1 VNSDQV
7 RAAFDAQV
15 RRASQADGPGAR
27 TEVAGAVVRHV
38 AAGADGWSGITWSQ
52 LGEGDADTVIAGQI
66 AYFRDLGREFEWK
79 LYDYD
84 QPPDLGRRLAAA
96 GLAAEDQ
103 ETLMISD
110 ITQQPPRIPPPAGV
124 RLQRV
129 TDEAGLAALIDVHER
144 AFGRVS
150 AGYRESLGTQLRAA
164 PEATVLVVAMAGDEA
179 VSAARMECLP
189 GTDFASLWGGGTV
202 PGWRRR
208 GIYRALVAYRAQI
221 AAARGYRY
229 LYVDALPTS
238 RPILSGLG
246 FTALARTTPYQW
258 RPAGQ
263 AQPGNSPSQVTAAQ
277 VTAPPR

>member
-1 VNSDQV
+1 VESDQV

-15 RRASQADGPGAR
+15 RRATQAGGPGAR
-27 TEVAGAVVRHV
+27 AEAAGAVVRHV
-38 AAGADGWSGITWSQ
+38 AADAQGWSGVTWSQ
-52 LGEGDADTVIAGQI
+52 LDENDADAVIAGQI

-84 QPPDLGRRLAAA
+84 RPPDLGQRLAAA

-103 ETLMISD
+103 ETLMITD
-110 ITQQPPRIPPPAGV
+110 LTEQPPDMPPPAGV

-129 TDEAGLAALIDVHER
+129 TDEAGLASLIDVHER

-150 AGYRESLGTQLRAA
+150 AGYRESLRTQLRAA
-164 PEATVLVVAMAGDEA
+164 PEATVLVVAMAGDEP
-179 VSAARMECLP
+179 VSAARMECPP
-189 GTDFASLWGGGTV
+189 GTNFASLWGGGTV

-238 RPILSGLG
+238 RPILGGLG
-246 FTALARTTPYQW
+246 FTALAHTTPYHW
-258 RPAGQ
+258 RAAG
-263 AQPGNSPSQVTAAQ
+263 
-277 VTAPPR
+277 

>member
-1 VNSDQV
+1 VESDQV

-15 RRASQADGPGAR
+15 RRATQAGGPGAR
-27 TEVAGAVVRHV
+27 AE
-38 AAGADGWSGITWSQ
+38 AAGGAGRQGAADAQGWSGVTWSQ
-52 LGEGDADTVIAGQI
+52 LDEGDADAVIAGQI

-84 QPPDLGRRLAAA
+84 RPPDLGQRLAAA
-96 GLAAEDQ
+96 GLAAKDQ
-103 ETLMISD
+103 ETLMMAGLTELSTD
-110 ITQQPPRIPPPAGV
+110 LPPPAGV

-129 TDEAGLAALIDVHER
+129 TDEAGLASFVDVHER

-150 AGYRESLGTQLRAA
+150 AGYRESLGTQLRVA
-164 PEATVLVVAMAGDEA
+164 PEATVLVVALAGDEP
-179 VSAARMECLP
+179 VSAARMECPP

-221 AAARGYRY
+221 AATRGYRY

-238 RPILSGLG
+238 RPILSRLG
-246 FTALARTTPYQW
+246 FTALARTTPYRW
-258 RPAGQ
+258 RPAG
-263 AQPGNSPSQVTAAQ
+263 
-277 VTAPPR
+277 